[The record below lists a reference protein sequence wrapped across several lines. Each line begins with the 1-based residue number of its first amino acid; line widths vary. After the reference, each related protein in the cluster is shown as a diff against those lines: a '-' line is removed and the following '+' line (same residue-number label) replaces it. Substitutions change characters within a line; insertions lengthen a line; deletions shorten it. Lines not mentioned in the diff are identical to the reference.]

1 MRKYLFVILAVMLV
15 LATAGYLRADP
26 IYTRD
31 LGTTI
36 QSEVFTASGPT
47 TKGQYSS
54 TIVAGNYIIGYTVYD
69 SSVGIVGLYDTTS
82 TTTIAAGT
90 GIFAEAGVAAGDTS
104 TVNFPFPKKLATGF
118 GVLSTNATCRTTV
131 YFL

>member
-1 MRKYLFVILAVMLV
+1 MNKTFVIILAVVLV
-15 LATAGYLRADP
+15 LATAGYLKADP

-36 QSEVFTASGPT
+36 QSEVFASAGHSVG
-47 TKGQYSS
+47 GQISS

-69 SSVGIVGLYDTTS
+69 SSAGIVGLYDADTTAK
-82 TTTIAAGT
+82 IKAGT

-104 TVNFPFPKKLATGF
+104 TVNFPFPKKLATGM
-118 GVLSTNATCRTTV
+118 GVLGASTARVTV

>member
-36 QSEVFTASGPT
+36 QSEVFASAGHSVG
-47 TKGQYSS
+47 GQISS

-69 SSVGIVGLYDTTS
+69 SSAGIVGLYDADTTAK
-82 TTTIAAGT
+82 IKAGT
-90 GIFAEAGVAAGDTS
+90 GIFAEAGVAAGGTS

>member
-1 MRKYLFVILAVMLV
+1 MNKTFVIILAVVLV
-15 LATAGYLRADP
+15 LATAGYLKADP

-36 QSEVFTASGPT
+36 QSEVFASAGHSVG
-47 TKGQYSS
+47 GQISS

-69 SSVGIVGLYDTTS
+69 SSAGIVGLYDADTTAK
-82 TTTIAAGT
+82 IKAGT
-90 GIFAEAGVAAGDTS
+90 GVFAEAGVAAGGTA
-104 TVNFPFPKKLATGF
+104 TVNFPFPKKLATGM
-118 GVLSTNATCRTTV
+118 GVLGASTARVTV